1 MSLVDD
7 LSTSV
12 LQVLLVEDDD
22 GDALLVRENLADSD
36 LQAEVT
42 RAATLAEARALLAD
56 RGYDCVLVD
65 LHLPDADDLQAVE
78 QILAGRGDAPV
89 IVLTGLDDRETGIAA
104 VSAGADDYLVKTG
117 VDDMLLAKSM
127 RYALERRR
135 SARASLRLLEAELR
149 RAENVRLERG
159 LLPSP
164 VLSDPRLRF
173 ETFYRPGGGGLLLG
187 GDFID
192 LVEGAAGT
200 VRLVIGDVCGHG
212 PDEAALGACLRI
224 GWRTLVL
231 SGAPDDEV
239 LPMLDHLLRTERNTD
254 LFVTVADLTIDATR
268 RHMTYRLAGH
278 WPPILLAGGCE
289 VVANDK
295 RGLPLGIPGGT
306 WGEHHLELPETWE
319 LLVYTDGLI
328 EGRGRDGELLG
339 LDGLCELLAGAEAGL
354 DGDALVAQ
362 VENLNGGP
370 IVDDVALGALTW
382 RGASTP

>member
-12 LQVLLVEDDD
+12 LEVLLVEDDD
-22 GDALLVRENLADSD
+22 GDALLVREILADSD
-36 LQAEVT
+36 LQAEVS
-42 RAATLAEARALLAD
+42 RATTLAEARAMLTE
-56 RGYDCVLVD
+56 RGFDCVLVD

-78 QILAGRGDAPV
+78 EILDGRRDAPV
-89 IVLTGLDDRETGIAA
+89 IVLTGLDDRATGIAA

-149 RAENVRLERG
+149 RAENLRLERG

-192 LVEGAAGT
+192 LVERADGT

-231 SGAPDDEV
+231 AGTPDREV
-239 LPMLDHLLRTERNTD
+239 LPLLDQLLRTERNTD
-254 LFVTVADLTIDATR
+254 LFVTVADLSIDATR
-268 RHMTYRLAGH
+268 RRMTYRLAGH

-289 VVANDK
+289 VVANDE
-295 RGLPLGIPGGT
+295 RGLPLGIPGGS

-328 EGRGRDGELLG
+328 EGRRRDGQLLG
-339 LDGLCELLAGAEAGL
+339 LEGLCELLDDAGGEV
-354 DGDALVAQ
+354 DGDALVAR
-362 VENLNGGP
+362 VEELNGGP

-382 RGASTP
+382 RGTAGS

>member
-1 MSLVDD
+1 M
-7 LSTSV
+7 
-12 LQVLLVEDDD
+12 
-22 GDALLVRENLADSD
+22 
-36 LQAEVT
+36 
-42 RAATLAEARALLAD
+42 
-56 RGYDCVLVD
+56 
-65 LHLPDADDLQAVE
+65 
-78 QILAGRGDAPV
+78 
-89 IVLTGLDDRETGIAA
+89 
-104 VSAGADDYLVKTG
+104 
-117 VDDMLLAKSM
+117 LAKSM

-164 VLSDPRLRF
+164 VLGDPQLRF

-192 LVEGAAGT
+192 LVERDDGT

-231 SGAPDDEV
+231 AGAPDHDV
-239 LPMLDHLLRTERNTD
+239 LPLLDQLLLTERNTD
-254 LFVTVADLTIDATR
+254 LFVTVADLTVDPSR
-268 RHMTYRLAGH
+268 KHLTYRLAGH

-289 VVANDK
+289 VVSNDH
-295 RGLPLGIPGGT
+295 RGLPLGIPGGS
-306 WGEHHLELPETWE
+306 WGEHHLDLPETWE

-328 EGRGRDGELLG
+328 EGRGPDGGLLG
-339 LDGLCELLAGAEAGL
+339 LDGLCDLLDGSGGEL

-362 VENLNGGP
+362 VETLNGGP

-382 RGASTP
+382 RGTSGS

>member
-12 LQVLLVEDDD
+12 LEVLLVEDDD

-42 RAATLAEARALLAD
+42 RAATLAEARAVLTE
-56 RGYDCVLVD
+56 RRFDCVLVD

-78 QILAGRGDAPV
+78 EILAGRGDAPV

-135 SARASLRLLEAELR
+135 SAQASLRLLEAELR

-192 LVEGAAGT
+192 LVERPDGT

-231 SGAPDDEV
+231 SGTPHGEI
-239 LPMLDHLLRTERNTD
+239 LPLLDQLLRTERNTD
-254 LFVTVADLTIDATR
+254 LFVTVADLTIDPSR
-268 RHMTYRLAGH
+268 RQMTYRLAGH

-289 VVANDK
+289 VVPNDQ
-295 RGLPLGIPGGT
+295 RGLPLGIPGGR
-306 WGEHHLELPETWE
+306 WGEHHLELPEAWE

-328 EGRGRDGELLG
+328 EGRGRDGGLLG
-339 LDGLCELLAGAEAGL
+339 LEGLCELLDGTSAGL

-362 VENLNGGP
+362 VEDLNGGP

-382 RGASTP
+382 RGSSTR